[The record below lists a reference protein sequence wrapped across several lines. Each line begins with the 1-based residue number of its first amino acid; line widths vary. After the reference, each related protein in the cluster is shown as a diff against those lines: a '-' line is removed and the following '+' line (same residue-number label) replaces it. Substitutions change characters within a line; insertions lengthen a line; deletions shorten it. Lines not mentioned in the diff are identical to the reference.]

1 MTELHCVIVGGS
13 HAGAQAAASLR
24 QEGWSGAISLV
35 SAEPLLPY
43 HRPPLSKGFLC
54 GGKSDEELLI
64 RPADFYARQ
73 NIAVHLD
80 TRVTR
85 IDPQANRVHC
95 DNGLALDYSH
105 LILATGAEVRRLHLP
120 GSDLPGI
127 CYLRDRQDVLKI
139 RQRLSPGGHAVIV
152 GGGYIGLETAA
163 SLRQQGMQVT
173 VLEALPRILQR
184 VTAEQVSAFYTRVH
198 REEGVEV
205 VLDARLECFVGDDQV
220 REVLLAD
227 GRRLPAD
234 LVVVGIGVLP
244 NVELA
249 RQLGLEDLEQGIVV
263 DEHARTAL
271 DNVHA
276 VGDCTRHFNPLY
288 DSWLRLESVQN
299 ASDQARIAALA
310 ICGKPTAYAALPWFW
325 SDQYDLKLQIAGLST
340 GYDRVVL
347 RGDSQAG
354 RSFSAFYFRGE
365 RLLAVDAI
373 NRPKDFIVAKR
384 FLAQGQSA
392 DPALL
397 ADESIDIQACF
408 NRGVGPC
415 Q

>member
-1 MTELHCVIVGGS
+1 MSEPHCVIVGGS

-24 QEGWSGAISLV
+24 QEGWSGAITLV

-54 GGKSDEELLI
+54 ADKSDEALLI
-64 RPADFYARQ
+64 RPADFYAKQ
-73 NIAVHLD
+73 NIDVRLD

-85 IDPQANRVHC
+85 VDPKANRLYC
-95 DNGLALDYSH
+95 DSGLTLDYSH
-105 LILATGAEVRRLHLP
+105 LILATGAEVRRLQLP
-120 GSDLPGI
+120 GGDLPGI
-127 CYLRDRQDVLKI
+127 CYLRDRQDVLRI
-139 RQRLSPGGHAVIV
+139 REHLRPGGHAVIV

-163 SLRQQGMQVT
+163 SLRQQGMHVT

-184 VTAEQVSAFYTRVH
+184 VTAPEVSAFYTRVH

-205 VLDARLECFVGDDQV
+205 VLDARLECFVGEDKV

-244 NVELA
+244 TVELG
-249 RQLGLEDLEQGIVV
+249 RQLGLADVEQGITV
-263 DEHARTAL
+263 DEHARTVL
-271 DNVHA
+271 DNVYA

-310 ICGKPTAYAALPWFW
+310 ICGKATAYTALPWFW
-325 SDQYDLKLQIAGLST
+325 SDQYDLKLQIAGLSS

-354 RSFSAFYFRGE
+354 RSFSAFYFHGD

-384 FLAQGQSA
+384 FLAQGKSA
-392 DPALL
+392 DPERL

-408 NRGVGPC
+408 S
-415 Q
+415 